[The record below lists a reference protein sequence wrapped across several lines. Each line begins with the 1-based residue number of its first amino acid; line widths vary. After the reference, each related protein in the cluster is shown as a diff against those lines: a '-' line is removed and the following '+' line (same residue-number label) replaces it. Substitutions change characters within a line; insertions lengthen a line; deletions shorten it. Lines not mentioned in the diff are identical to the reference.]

1 MAVASGPYILST
13 SNEVT
18 ALCAIKINLNIQF
31 PKMNVRRLLSYEAKL
46 LFSEG
51 RGRM

>member
-1 MAVASGPYILST
+1 MQELQK
-13 SNEVT
+13 T
-18 ALCAIKINLNIQF
+18 AHAKNYIQF
-31 PKMNVRRLLSYEAKL
+31 PKMNVSRLLSYEAKL

>member
-1 MAVASGPYILST
+1 MAIPMMLIEL
-13 SNEVT
+13 
-18 ALCAIKINLNIQF
+18 QF
-31 PKMNVRRLLSYEAKL
+31 PKMNVSRLLSYEAKL